1 MPIGDFINRAF
12 FARDKATVAAIV
24 ADAEAELAKE
34 PDGDEGDGS
43 KTVNVHVHGSAPAA
57 DTAVEKRVG
66 AIEDSLRALD
76 RKISTV
82 MDSVAKV
89 IAKTKDEDE
98 DDKKED
104 DDKKDGDDDDK
115 KEDDDDKKETT
126 DEDDDDDDKKKT
138 DDADNIV
145 GAMVAKKLP
154 SLEAELMEADPALKT
169 GKSKMGDAETKSR
182 RQRALANVVRDCAA
196 RAELLAPGVK
206 IAQLDSVT
214 LDDAK
219 AITQR
224 LCGLRKTA
232 LVKAAGSQHAAQIT
246 GRYTGDAIKDMS
258 CDAVRM
264 LFVDASDRMRAF
276 NNARGVPSPMSS
288 MTTGQMNGRAH
299 QTAVLKGINQINK
312 EFWDKQSTHAH

>member
-1 MPIGDFINRAF
+1 MPMVDYINRAF

-24 ADAEAELAKE
+24 ADAEKELEKE

-57 DTAVEKRVG
+57 DAATEKRLG
-66 AIEDSLRALD
+66 SLEDSLRALD
-76 RKISTV
+76 RKITTV
-82 MDSVAKV
+82 MDAVAKV
-89 IAKTKDEDE
+89 TAKTKDEDE
-98 DDKKED
+98 DDKPPPEDKE
-104 DDKKDGDDDDK
+104 DGDDAGDSD
-115 KEDDDDKKETT
+115 EGGDDDGE
-126 DEDDDDDDKKKT
+126 KKT

-219 AITQR
+219 VVAGR
-224 LCGLRKTA
+224 LCALRKTA
-232 LVKAAGSQHAAQIT
+232 LVKTAGSDHAAQIT
-246 GRYTGDAIKDMS
+246 GRYTADAIKDMS

-264 LFVDASDRMRAF
+264 LFVDASDRMRAL
-276 NNARGVPSPMSS
+276 NNARGVSSPMHG